1 MQTIRN
7 HRAFGANI
15 RKLRNAARMTQEQ
28 VAAQLQ
34 LRGFDVSRSV
44 YSQMECGIHNVRVDE
59 LIALK
64 QIFGVSYE
72 DFFAPIEQEL
82 ADRSDL

>member
-15 RKLRNAARMTQEQ
+15 RRLRNAARMTQEQ

-34 LRGFDVSRSV
+34 LRGYDVSRSV

-59 LIALK
+59 LIALR

-72 DFFAPIEQEL
+72 DFFAPIEAGL
-82 ADRSDL
+82 NALSDL